1 MVKSIVAEVPKASDK
16 EGEEGGEEKKEEA
29 VDKKRVVIP
38 REEACCR
45 NRKFHVFFEFCLFF
59 SDMFYVTS
67 PSPLLPISRRLLPS
81 T

>member
-38 REEACCR
+38 RKEACCG
-45 NRKFHVFFEFCLFF
+45 NRKFMIYL
-59 SDMFYVTS
+59 
-67 PSPLLPISRRLLPS
+67 
-81 T
+81 